1 MLNVASVKKLETLLR
16 NRDPLPWTHDVH
28 LPNPAT
34 LIGSV
39 PLEGRTYT
47 LLRRRVDGTPVAGTW
62 TVAQY
67 LAIKGFGARALIDV
81 LSALEA
87 QIVVPPTALPSGPFD
102 LPVIPAP
109 PLAATLAAE
118 LEAIARWHRGR
129 CNSRGP
135 DRPSA
140 DDPRHRGTPLL
151 DRALRLIGEALPLST
166 DAAVA
171 VVRPLGGHDNSTS
184 ATDVSFDEIANA
196 AVRLGR
202 PTPFRRVRIGA
213 LDLLVRWNDVD
224 AARHV
229 HNIATRMA
237 YDWGIPQI
245 EAVAERLS
253 VVTGHRRS
261 NDFIER
267 VLSAHPDFAWLD
279 RTAGWFWFRGRHSRL
294 HDGIAK
300 IFSVATR
307 VDLRTLGLLLFR
319 NRPTPD
325 RPSTLALRNALAA
338 LSQITVAGDL
348 VTVPT
353 PLDRQTHLSRVE
365 RDVVPLFE
373 RHGPVLT
380 AQGLRRIGH
389 WDPGTWSEI
398 DRTLRTS
405 PLFQEAPG
413 AYRLVGK

>member
-1 MLNVASVKKLETLLR
+1 MINVASVKQLETLLR
-16 NRDPLPWTHDVH
+16 NREPLPWTNDVH

-47 LLRRRVDGTPVAGTW
+47 LLRRRVDGTSVDGTW

-67 LAIKGFGARALIDV
+67 LAIKGFGARALVDV

-87 QIVVPPTALPSGPFD
+87 PGPATTTVP
-102 LPVIPAP
+102 
-109 PLAATLAAE
+109 TLAAE
-118 LEAIARWHRGR
+118 LDLIARWHRRR

-135 DRPSA
+135 DRPSV
-140 DDPRHRGTPLL
+140 DDPRTRGTPLL
-151 DRALRLIGEALPLST
+151 DRALARIGEALPLSISAGLAIARGPGGQT
-166 DAAVA
+166 GAEAV
-171 VVRPLGGHDNSTS
+171 
-184 ATDVSFDEIANA
+184 DVSMDEIANA

-229 HNIATRMA
+229 HNIAIRMA

-245 EAVAERLS
+245 DAVAERLS
-253 VVTGHRRS
+253 VVTGQRRS
-261 NDFIER
+261 TAFIER
-267 VLSAHPDFAWLD
+267 VLTAHPEFAWLD
-279 RTAGWFWFRGRHSRL
+279 HPAGWFWFQGRNSRL

-307 VDLRTLGLLLFR
+307 VQLPTLGLLLFR
-319 NRPTPD
+319 NRPTPE
-325 RPSTLALRNALAA
+325 RPSTIALRTALEA
-338 LSQITVAGDL
+338 LPEITIAGDL

-353 PLDRQTHLSRVE
+353 PLDRQSHLSRTE
-365 RDVVPLFE
+365 REIVPIFE
-373 RHGPVLT
+373 GHGAALS
-380 AQGLRRIGH
+380 AHGLRRIGQ
-389 WDPGTWSEI
+389 WDAGSWSEI
-398 DRTLRTS
+398 DRTVRTS
-405 PLFQEAPG
+405 PLFQEATG
-413 AYRLVGK
+413 GYRLVGSTSADPGT